1 MNKVL
6 LGAVA
11 VLAIGGGLLYGGA
24 FDRTGSDGADSVSDI
39 SGQKAVQIKEAH
51 IDWFDGTVEEAFAV
65 AKAEDKPI
73 LLYWGAVWCP
83 PCNQLKVTIFKRPDF
98 IEKTGKFVA
107 VYLDGD
113 TDRAQKYGDEF
124 KAAGYPTL
132 IVLNPEGQEVTR
144 IPGGMNLEAYVN
156 VLDLALARTQPAAQL
171 LKEILDE
178 GRAATDDELNLLA
191 HYSWGQDQGKALGER
206 NKADVFRSL
215 SDLVPGEMVEAQAR
229 FDGEYLHELA
239 TGKDELSSEI
249 KDDAIKR
256 VTRLL
261 DDPVRSRADL
271 YFTAFYI
278 PKLIDKVVD
287 KEGELRGVLMSKLE
301 TRLAALW
308 SDTTLSPAERLS
320 IHFGEARL
328 AKMTSEDIPEDL
340 KARVRASVDKER
352 AEAVTQYERSAVTN
366 MAVGVLFETDQK
378 GYAGVVMSDEVEG
391 SSNAYYWLLDLSDL
405 AEEAEQT
412 EEAVALLKQA
422 FDESQGIATRIQW
435 GSYYIDGLTRMTA
448 NDAAGIEVATRALLT
463 ELASQ
468 KDPVYG
474 RNKEAVRRI
483 GRALNKWAYGS
494 KEEKEAGT
502 VADVSRDG
510 RREVVAVLT
519 AEFDTICTSNFE
531 GGDKLDACV
540 ALIRPADA

>member
-1 MNKVL
+1 MNRVL
-6 LGAVA
+6 LGALA
-11 VLAIGGGLLYGGA
+11 ILAIGGGLLYGGA
-24 FDRTGSDGADSVSDI
+24 FDRVGTDGTGSVSDTFA
-39 SGQKAVQIKEAH
+39 QKDAHVEAAH
-51 IDWFDGTVEEAFAV
+51 INWFDGTVEEAFAV

-98 IEKTGKFVA
+98 VEKTGKFVA

-113 TDRAQKYGDEF
+113 TERAQKYGEEF
-124 KAAGYPTL
+124 KSAGYPTL
-132 IVLNPEGQEVTR
+132 IILNPEGQEVTR

-171 LKEILDE
+171 LKEILDD
-178 GRAATDDELNLLA
+178 GRAATGDELSLLA
-191 HYSWGQDQGKALGER
+191 HYSWGQDQGKALGDR
-206 NKADVFRSL
+206 NKAEVFRAL
-215 SDLVPGEMVEAQAR
+215 SDQTPDAMVQEQAR
-229 FDGEYLHELA
+229 FDGEYLYELA
-239 TGKDELSSEI
+239 NEKDELASEV
-249 KDDAIKR
+249 KDDAIAR
-256 VTRLL
+256 VTRHL

-271 YFTAFYI
+271 YFTAFYT
-278 PKLIDKVVD
+278 PKLIDKVVEKD
-287 KEGELRGVLMSKLE
+287 SDARTLLMSKLE
-301 TRLAALW
+301 ARLAALW
-308 SDTTLSPAERLS
+308 SDTTLSPAERLR

-352 AEAVTQYERSAVTN
+352 AGAVTQYERSAVTN

-378 GYAGVVMSDEVEG
+378 DYAGVVMTDEIEG
-391 SSNAYYWLLDLSDL
+391 SSNAYYWLVDLADL

-422 FDESQGIATRIQW
+422 FDEAEGIATRIQW

-448 NDAAGIEVATRALLT
+448 DDAAGIETATRALLG
-463 ELASQ
+463 ELAAQ

-474 RNKEAVRRI
+474 RNKGAVKRI

-494 KEEKEAGT
+494 KDEKEAGT
-502 VADVSRDG
+502 DAEVNRQG
-510 RREVVAVLT
+510 RPEVVAVLN

-531 GGDKLDACV
+531 SGDKLDACV

>member
-24 FDRTGSDGADSVSDI
+24 FDRTGSDSAGSVSDT
-39 SGQKAVQIKEAH
+39 SAQKAAQVEETH
-51 IDWFDGTVEEAFAV
+51 INWFDGTVEEAFAV

-73 LLYWGAVWCP
+73 LLYWGAIWCP

-113 TDRAQKYGDEF
+113 TDRAQKYGEEF
-124 KAAGYPTL
+124 KSAGYPTL
-132 IVLNPEGQEVTR
+132 IVLNPEGEEVTR

-178 GRAATDDELNLLA
+178 GRAATEAELSLLA
-191 HYSWGQDQGKALGER
+191 HYSWGQDKGKALGER
-206 NKADVFRSL
+206 NEAEVFRVL
-215 SDLVPGEMVEAQAR
+215 SDMTPDTMVEEQAR
-229 FDGEYLHELA
+229 FDGEYLHTLA
-239 TGKDELSSEI
+239 NEEGDLTAEVKA
-249 KDDAIKR
+249 DAVVR
-256 VTRLL
+256 VTRFL
-261 DDPVRSRADL
+261 DDPARSRADL
-271 YFTAFYI
+271 YFTMFYS

-287 KEGELRGVLMSKLE
+287 KDGEIRRLLMSKLE
-301 TRLAALW
+301 ARLAALW
-308 SDTTLSPAERLS
+308 GDTTLSPAERLR

-352 AEAVTQYERSAVTN
+352 SEAVTQYERSAVTN

-378 GYAGVVMSDEVEG
+378 DYASVIMTDEIEG
-391 SSNAYYWLLDLSDL
+391 SSTAYYWLVDLADL

-448 NDAAGIEVATRALLT
+448 DDAAGIEVATRALLG
-463 ELASQ
+463 ELSAQ

-474 RNKEAVRRI
+474 RNRGAVKRI

-494 KEEKEAGT
+494 KEEREAGT
-502 VADVSRDG
+502 VADVNREG
-510 RREVVAVLT
+510 RSEVVAVLT

-531 GGDKLDACV
+531 SGDKLDACV
-540 ALIRPADA
+540 ALIRPVDA